1 MLGTL
6 VGWAVSTSNPPF
18 PCRKWRPSP
27 KYRHSSGGRAA
38 MSEQTFGWQTLCEAA
53 IIETNP
59 DKAGNLHRG
68 GRAGH
73 RSTRI
78 TCGYYRTR
86 ASQVEGCPFNA
97 QEFDQNCFVARET
110 CRIRRSITPWTTTIR
125 LRTFLPLTEKAAH
138 HRAAFL
144 FLMVSVTLLN
154 RAREKR
160 SLTRTCEG
168 PFEVN

>member
-1 MLGTL
+1 
-6 VGWAVSTSNPPF
+6 
-18 PCRKWRPSP
+18 
-27 KYRHSSGGRAA
+27 

-86 ASQVEGCPFNA
+86 ASQVGGCPFSA
-97 QEFDQNCFVARET
+97 QDLEQNFFA
-110 CRIRRSITPWTTTIR
+110 
-125 LRTFLPLTEKAAH
+125 
-138 HRAAFL
+138 
-144 FLMVSVTLLN
+144 VTG
-154 RAREKR
+154 RQSHA
-160 SLTRTCEG
+160 
-168 PFEVN
+168 

>member
-1 MLGTL
+1 MIGTL

-59 DKAGNLHRG
+59 DKAGNLNRG

-78 TCGYYRTR
+78 SCGYYRTR
-86 ASQVEGCPFNA
+86 ASQVGGCPFNA
-97 QEFDQNCFVARET
+97 QDPEQDFHAVRGNTFQARSELCFRKSSSLLHGTRYGRKDVI
-110 CRIRRSITPWTTTIR
+110 CI
-125 LRTFLPLTEKAAH
+125 AANQ
-138 HRAAFL
+138 
-144 FLMVSVTLLN
+144 TN
-154 RAREKR
+154 RA
-160 SLTRTCEG
+160 
-168 PFEVN
+168 NDNH